1 MLNQQVNR
9 TLSMRA
15 SFLVIGLL
23 IFLEAH
29 GRTFMMRAAYRWKA
43 PSRQGVFP
51 KQPVLYE
58 SKQVKIL

>member
-1 MLNQQVNR
+1 
-9 TLSMRA
+9 MRA

-58 SKQVKIL
+58 SKHAKIL